1 MRVMLKRSPCNSASR
16 IATASVTNVADV
28 AANAAKRKEQA
39 IMRKSVF
46 VGAMLAAVLLVA
58 STSHAQERVP
68 VYLQNGA
75 GADGFTDPS
84 KARTDSLK
92 DLAKQLRDSKVV
104 RITDAPADA
113 VVTLEVLARET
124 HRDVTLMWGVQN
136 KSGLT
141 VRLTAGDYTTEF
153 SAESGSHGLLTGY
166 GDAAKKIVKQFE
178 GGVKA
183 NHERLSASALA
194 AQR

>member
-1 MRVMLKRSPCNSASR
+1 
-16 IATASVTNVADV
+16 
-28 AANAAKRKEQA
+28 
-39 IMRKSVF
+39 MRKSVF
-46 VGAMLAAVLLVA
+46 IAGTLAAVLLVA
-58 STSHAQERVP
+58 STSNAQDRIP

-84 KARTDSLK
+84 KDRTDSLK

-104 RITDAPADA
+104 RITDTPADA
-113 VVTLEVLARET
+113 AVTLEVLARET

-141 VRLTAGDYTTEF
+141 VRLTAGEYTTEF

-178 GGVKA
+178 AWVKA